1 MKPSAIV
8 VYEIDEAK
16 NALVDELMAENY
28 EVAPLSLGKGVLSKI
43 SRIAPYIL
51 IFQIKA
57 PNKNVLELI
66 KLINF
71 SAPQPIIVFAEEHST
86 IHTDE
91 FIKVGVSSYIV
102 DGYKPGRLKSIIDI
116 ALARFSEYQAINN
129 EINIMRE
136 KLEDRKL
143 IDKAKGMLMHL
154 RNVSEDEAYKSMR
167 KMAMENNKKLVDI
180 AKNILSVSHDIH

>member
-16 NALVDELMAENY
+16 NALVDELVGENY
-28 EVAPLSLGKGVLSKI
+28 EVTPLSLGKGILSKI
-43 SRIAPYIL
+43 SQIAPCIL

-71 SAPQPIIVFAEEHST
+71 SAPQPIIVFAKEHST

-102 DGYKPGRLKSIIDI
+102 DGYKAGRLKSIIDI

-129 EINIMRE
+129 ELNVMRE

-143 IDKAKGMLMHL
+143 IDKAKGMLMQL
-154 RNVSEDEAYKSMR
+154 RNISEDDAYKSMR
-167 KMAMENNKKLVDI
+167 KMAMENNKRLVDI
-180 AKNILSVSHDIH
+180 AKNILSVSHSMH